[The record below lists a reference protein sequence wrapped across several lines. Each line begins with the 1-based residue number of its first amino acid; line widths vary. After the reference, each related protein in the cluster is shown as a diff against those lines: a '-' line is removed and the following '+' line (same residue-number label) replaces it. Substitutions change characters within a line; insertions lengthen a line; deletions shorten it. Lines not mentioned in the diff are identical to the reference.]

1 MKKSSNE
8 DLRVLCALSHGLYE
22 PWLGILKE
30 GQQKTW
36 LNQDFPDGFELIHF
50 HGTPGGK
57 LLQAL
62 DRIHEKLRWKNRW
75 IASALRILDNI
86 FLFPLVSYIPRY
98 EHSKMLSDSRRVIH
112 IRFPDTYLTY
122 RWKFLALLKYFI
134 EESDSDFL
142 FVTSTAS
149 YVQPNLVL
157 NFAQSMPK
165 ESIYAGAEP
174 YPGANFIS
182 GSNRII
188 SKDIARQVLKNR
200 RNWAIGLIEDVA
212 LTNLIKAEG
221 NELIT
226 FPIMNIGSLGEL
238 DSLADADLTSSYHFR
253 LKSFQ
258 GENRLDATIMKKLH
272 SRIMGINQVESH
284 DK

>member
-1 MKKSSNE
+1 MKKSSTE
-8 DLRVLCALSHGLYE
+8 DLKVLCALSHGLYE

-36 LNQDFPDGFELIHF
+36 LNQDFPEGFELIHF

-57 LLQAL
+57 SLQAL
-62 DRIHEKLRWKNRW
+62 DRMHEKLRWKNRW

-86 FLFPLVSYIPRY
+86 VLLPLISYIPRY
-98 EHSKMLSDSRRVIH
+98 EYSKMLSDSRKVIH

-122 RWKFLALLKYFI
+122 RWKFLSLLKYFLD
-134 EESDSDFL
+134 ETDSDFL
-142 FVTSTAS
+142 FVTTTAS
-149 YVQPNLVL
+149 YVQPKLVL
-157 NFAQSMPK
+157 NFARSLSK
-165 ESIYAGAEP
+165 ENIYAGAEP
-174 YPGANFIS
+174 YPDANFIS

-188 SKDIARQVLKNR
+188 SRDIARQVLENR

-226 FPIMNIGSLGEL
+226 FPIMNVGSLGEL
-238 DSLADADLTSSYHFR
+238 DSLTDVDLTSSYHFR

-258 GENRLDATIMKKLH
+258 GEERLDATIMKKLH
-272 SRIMGINQVESH
+272 SRIMRSNQVRSNEE
-284 DK
+284 